1 MVNRIFL
8 IGNLGRDPEMS
19 YTPSGKAVTK
29 FTLAVNRMQR
39 NRESGE
45 AQKET
50 DWFSI
55 VAWDR
60 LAETCNTYL
69 HKGSK
74 VFIEGRIQ
82 SRKYTDK
89 NGVERT
95 VWDVT
100 ASDMQMLDSK
110 EGAPARAGGSEGSYG
125 DPGDSSPDDIPF

>member
-8 IGNLGRDPEMS
+8 IGRLGREPEMS
-19 YTPSGKAVTK
+19 YTPSGKALTK
-29 FTLAVNRMQR
+29 FTLAVNRVQR

-45 AQKET
+45 RQEET

-60 LAETCNTYL
+60 LAETCNAYL

-74 VFIEGRIQ
+74 VFIEGRMQ

-95 VWDVT
+95 AWDVT

-110 EGAPARAGGSEGSYG
+110 EGSAARTGGSEGGYS
-125 DPGDSSPDDIPF
+125 DPGDQAPEDIPF

>member
-1 MVNRIFL
+1 MVNRIIL

-19 YTPSGKAVTK
+19 YTQKGTALTK
-29 FTLAVNRMQR
+29 FTLAVNRVQR
-39 NRESGE
+39 NKESGE
-45 AQKET
+45 VQKET

-74 VFIEGRIQ
+74 VFIEGRMQ
-82 SRKYTDK
+82 SHKFTDK

-95 VWDVT
+95 GWDVT

-110 EGAPARAGGSEGSYG
+110 EGSQGRSGGGESGYG
-125 DPGDSSPDDIPF
+125 DPGEQGPEEIPF

>member
-29 FTLAVNRMQR
+29 FTLAVNRVQR

-45 AQKET
+45 TVKET

-60 LAETCNTYL
+60 LAETCNSFL

-74 VFIEGRIQ
+74 VFVEGRIQ

-95 VWDVT
+95 AWEVI
-100 ASDMQMLDSK
+100 ASDMQMLDPK
-110 EGAPARAGGSEGSYG
+110 EGTGARAGSAEGGYA
-125 DPGDSSPDDIPF
+125 DPGDQSPDDIPF